1 MKLEMPLE
9 PTVVSQAHCQS
20 ERPPVVIVD
29 DACGMK
35 QRPI

>member
-9 PTVVSQAHCQS
+9 PTVVSHVHRQS
-20 ERPPVVIVD
+20 ERPLVIIVD
-29 DACGMK
+29 DACGTK

>member
-1 MKLEMPLE
+1 MKREMPLE
-9 PTVVSQAHCQS
+9 PTVVLHAHRQS
-20 ERPPVVIVD
+20 ERPRVVIEA